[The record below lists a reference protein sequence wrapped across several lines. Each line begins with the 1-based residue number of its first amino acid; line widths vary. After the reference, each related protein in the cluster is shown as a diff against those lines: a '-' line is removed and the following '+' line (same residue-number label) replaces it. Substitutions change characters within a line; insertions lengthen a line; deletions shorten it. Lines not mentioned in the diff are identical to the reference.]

1 MVVRKAGRKMLTVAI
16 LTALASVPMQAALAQ
31 DAATQ
36 ADETTAEGDETT
48 LSSIVVTAQKREE
61 ALQDVPI
68 SMTVLSDAAAAGHRR
83 ARHQGPAAPGAR
95 PDRHQHA
102 RAKR

>member
-61 ALQDVPI
+61 AMQDVPI
-68 SMTVLSDAAAAGHRR
+68 WSPWLSAQAAAGHRR
-83 ARHQGPAAPGAR
+83 ARHQGPADAWCPA
-95 PDRHQHA
+95 
-102 RAKR
+102 